1 MENKMKLLL
10 IEDDINACEIF
21 KKIERARKEIEF
33 IKITNSETE
42 GLKCVKQNAP
52 EGIILDLELTN
63 GEGSG
68 FGFIK
73 ELRKLK
79 LKTIPKIIVTTN
91 ICTDSVYDYLHANKV
106 DFIFYKKQ
114 DSYSEENVINTLL
127 LLRGYSDS
135 SDYTVTTVKNDVEE
149 YEKEISSKIDNELD
163 LIGIGSHLQGR
174 KYLHDSIYYAI
185 TNKNEDGKF
194 SIIQYLAKKYKKSNS
209 TISRAMQNAILYAW
223 RISAIEDLT
232 TYYTAKI
239 NYETGI
245 PTPTEFIYYYANKIK
260 ENQIFELPLFTYAN
274 RYK

>member
-52 EGIILDLELTN
+52 EGIILDLEWTN

-260 ENQIFELPLFTYAN
+260 KTI
-274 RYK
+274 